1 MLTWRWISASWQKW
15 PYLVILLRRIVLIVR
30 RFFKPNKLQE
40 FCILGGQVKCLPAHS
55 LLLQSYLYR
64 QNHKVFCLFRQ
75 VDFLLPLSVVNFPS
89 VPAANSLPAWN
100 RSAIHTLTESF
111 NEQRTGPSR
120 QVLSFQVLS
129 RQYVALRAFS
139 LTGKWKA
146 AANLH
151 SCLLSL
157 IQPSQSTWEH

>member
-1 MLTWRWISASWQKW
+1 MDICIMTEIHES
-15 PYLVILLRRIVLIVR
+15 LVILLRRIVLIVR
-30 RFFKPNKLQE
+30 RFVKPNKLQE
-40 FCILGGQVKCLPAHS
+40 FCFLVDRKNASQHTPCSCS
-55 LLLQSYLYR
+55 LTSTD
-64 QNHKVFCLFRQ
+64 KTTGEIFCLFRQ

-89 VPAANSLPAWN
+89 IPAANSLPAWN
-100 RSAIHTLTESF
+100 RSAMHTLTESF

-146 AANLH
+146 PANLC